1 MTPMNYTLHGIL
13 QARIL
18 EWVAVVFSTGS
29 SRPRN
34 RSQVSCMEGG
44 FFTSWATSEVW
55 DLLWI
60 FTNITSWGGKGENRT
75 NTSTYLHRFTN
86 YLHKFMNQENEPIWI
101 MQIWKLTTTKSSGNN
116 CGLEK
121 NNGGSHGKQFAC
133 NAGDSG
139 LISGSGRFPGQGNG
153 NSLQYSG
160 LENSMD
166 RAAWQVRVHSV
177 ANSPT
182 GLSDWHYR
190 KQSTAQKT
198 ITPATETWDHEE
210 RILLFPGGSLSES
223 RSVVS
228 NQKLSGSSV
237 HGIHQARILQ
247 WVTILFLGES
257 SPGTEPGSTSLK
269 TGCLSHLLLLLS
281 RCSRVQ
287 LRATP

>member
-121 NNGGSHGKQFAC
+121 NNDGSHGKQFAC

-139 LISGSGRFPGQGNG
+139 LISGLARVPGQGNG

-160 LENSMD
+160 LECPQTEQPGRLESI
-166 RAAWQVRVHSV
+166 AWLTVPQGWVTDTTENKAQPKRQLHLRQKRGTRQKEFSFSQV
-177 ANSPT
+177 A
-182 GLSDWHYR
+182 LSL
-190 KQSTAQKT
+190 
-198 ITPATETWDHEE
+198 EV
-210 RILLFPGGSLSES
+210 
-223 RSVVS
+223 SVVS
-228 NQKLSGSSV
+228 DSEPVWL
-237 HGIHQARILQ
+237 L
-247 WVTILFLGES
+247 WPWD
-257 SPGTEPGSTSLK
+257 SPGKNTAVGNHSL
-269 TGCLSHLLLLLS
+269 L
-281 RCSRVQ
+281 
-287 LRATP
+287 